1 MRLMDGV
8 SGNEGRVEVCVSG
21 GWGTVC
27 HYGWDTPDA
36 MVVCRQLR
44 LPSTGIVSLY
54 ILKELFVL
62 VIISLSL
69 TSSKWRSFSI

>member
-27 HYGWDTPDA
+27 YYGWDTPDA

-44 LPSTGIVSLY
+44 LPSTGIVSL
-54 ILKELFVL
+54 
-62 VIISLSL
+62 
-69 TSSKWRSFSI
+69 